1 MTVARNAGEALSAH
15 AALGLE
21 RIDRMRLNVRVPMLQ
36 SGAGTAHFL
45 RHVRGSPV
53 PSSALMAPMARR
65 FVADLERF
73 ARGAA
78 SAWGAPTTV
87 QARPRSR

>member
-53 PSSALMAPMARR
+53 PSSAPMARR
-65 FVADLERF
+65 FAADLERF